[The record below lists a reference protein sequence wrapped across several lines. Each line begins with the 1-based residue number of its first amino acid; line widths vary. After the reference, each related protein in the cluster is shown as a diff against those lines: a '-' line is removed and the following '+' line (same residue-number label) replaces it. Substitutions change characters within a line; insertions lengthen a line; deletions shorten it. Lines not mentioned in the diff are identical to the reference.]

1 MTLAKFVKCEPLL
14 MPCCDS
20 DVVGWFDV
28 DLIYGYDGDRSVMF
42 PFECDVSP
50 LSHGVAASV
59 GLFES
64 SH

>member
-1 MTLAKFVKCEPLL
+1 